1 MATGIQTSV
10 RSRRSGFAPQPQQPT
25 GYVAKVFELWSKT
38 SRRNRMIG
46 IGLLI
51 AGILAMAGV
60 QGNAHVNRFTDLYPI
75 KMNTEDVR
83 DVSMELTKAQIE
95 HTVSPTTGCFI
106 APSHT
111 KPVF

>member
-1 MATGIQTSV
+1 
-10 RSRRSGFAPQPQQPT
+10 
-25 GYVAKVFELWSKT
+25 
-38 SRRNRMIG
+38 MIG

-95 HTVSPTTGCFI
+95 HTVSPTNDSILLHPKDKTRAQALLADAGL
-106 APSHT
+106 P
-111 KPVF
+111 